1 MVILKTTNELQK
13 MRKAGKITAQALELG
28 GAAVKPGITT
38 GELDRIMRQFILSK
52 GAKPSFLGFGGF
64 PKSACISVNDEVIHG
79 IPGKRVLREGD
90 IVSIDIGAYIDGYH
104 GDSAATF
111 AVGTISDEAARLMAA
126 TRESLMEAIAVAQP
140 GKRLG
145 DIGAAVQNYVT
156 ERGFSVVREYVGHG
170 VGHDMH
176 EEPEVPNFRKLTR
189 GIRLRPGMTLA
200 VEPMI
205 NEGTG
210 NVEWMDDNWTV
221 VTQDGKLSA
230 HYENTILITKSR
242 PEILSITED
251 EIAGGI
257 WVPEGSL

>member
-1 MVILKTTNELQK
+1 MPQGPTALEKFQK
-13 MRKAGKITAQALELG
+13 MPQGLSNVATAGCYLHQISKAIGDYAEKG
-28 GAAVKPGITT
+28 GYG
-38 GELDRIMRQFILSK
+38 
-52 GAKPSFLGFGGF
+52 
-64 PKSACISVNDEVIHG
+64 
-79 IPGKRVLREGD
+79 
-90 IVSIDIGAYIDGYH
+90 
-104 GDSAATF
+104 
-111 AVGTISDEAARLMAA
+111 
-126 TRESLMEAIAVAQP
+126 
-140 GKRLG
+140 
-145 DIGAAVQNYVT
+145 
-156 ERGFSVVREYVGHG
+156 VVRDLVGHG
-170 VGHDMH
+170 IGSHLH

>member
-28 GAAVKPGITT
+28 GAAVRPGITT

-79 IPGKRVLREGD
+79 IPGRRVIQEGD

-111 AVGTISDEAARLMAA
+111 AAGKISDEAARLMAA
-126 TRESLMEAIAVAQP
+126 TKESLMEAIAVAQP
-140 GKRLG
+140 GNRLG
-145 DIGAAVQNYVT
+145 DVGAAVQNYVT

-176 EEPEVPNFRKLTR
+176 EEPEVPNYGKA
-189 GIRLRPGMTLA
+189 GHGVRLIPGMVIA
-200 VEPMI
+200 IEPMI
-205 NEGTG
+205 NAGTAAIY
-210 NVEWMDDNWTV
+210 VKKDKWTV
-221 VTQDGKLSA
+221 ATRDGKPSA
-230 HYENTILITKSR
+230 HFEHTVAITLDGPVILTK
-242 PEILSITED
+242 P
-251 EIAGGI
+251 
-257 WVPEGSL
+257 